1 MKHIRLSITAVLML
15 TATWAFAD
23 PSNAISPATAQRP
36 TAAQPAAVM
45 PCGNTQPNCPMTGQP
60 MGPGNRA
67 NMPNGMGPGMGNG
80 MHQGMMGQGNQ
91 GNMSGGPNNMPVAS
105 GNDVIYGSQLM
116 TPEERAAYHAKLS
129 AAKTEKE
136 RNAIR
141 ARHHKEM
148 QERAK
153 KLGKTLPP
161 APPSD

>member
-1 MKHIRLSITAVLML
+1 MKLVRVFMGLVLL
-15 TATWAFAD
+15 LASVAAFAD
-23 PSNAISPATAQRP
+23 PSNATSPTTAQQPQAVQPATA
-36 TAAQPAAVM
+36 M
-45 PCGNTQPNCPMTGQP
+45 PCGNMQVNCPMAGQP
-60 MGPGNRA
+60 MGPGNHG
-67 NMPNGMGPGMGNG
+67 NMPQGSGPGMGNG
-80 MHQGMMGQGNQ
+80 MHQGMMGQGYQ
-91 GNMSGGPNNMPVAS
+91 GDMSGGPNNMPAAS

-141 ARHHKEM
+141 AQHYKEM

>member
-1 MKHIRLSITAVLML
+1 MKYIRLGITVVLML
-15 TATWAFAD
+15 VAFEVIAD
-23 PSNAISPATAQRP
+23 PAKPASPATAQP
-36 TAAQPAAVM
+36 PQAAQPAAAM
-45 PCGNTQPNCPMTGQP
+45 PCGNTQVNCPMTSQP
-60 MGPGNRA
+60 MGPGNHA
-67 NMPNGMGPGMGNG
+67 NMPYGNGPGMGNG
-80 MHQGMMGQGNQ
+80 KHQGMMGQGNQ
-91 GNMSGGPNNMPVAS
+91 GYPVGGPKHMPAAS

-141 ARHHKEM
+141 AQHHKEM